1 MENHISEVIDIKKL
15 QNLLEK
21 FTDTTG
27 TTGVS
32 VLDKEG
38 NVLVSSAWQEIC
50 SKFHRVNADSCKNC
64 LTSDTVIASKIK
76 NGAHYSI
83 YKCLNGMTDVAMP
96 IVVKDKTI
104 GTLFIGQFLSEEP
117 NIEFFKQ
124 QAKKFNY
131 NEKEYLEALS
141 KVQIIS
147 NDEVKKK
154 IELLSEFT
162 FFLADLGASNLDL
175 IASKKESL
183 KIMQK
188 AKENEIIFKKLFED
202 SSDAILLLNS
212 SGKFVEFNQ
221 ATLNLLKMTKEEL
234 LLQTPASIS
243 PKYQPN
249 GQTSEK
255 CAEEMIDIAYQNG
268 SHRFDWTCINANSE
282 EFIVEVS
289 LMPIVVKGETML
301 HATWSDITQRI
312 QNEKE
317 LKKAKEQAERNELE
331 LKKAQEIT
339 HIGSWYLDIE
349 TNNVIWTT
357 ELYKMY
363 GFDPTLPVPPYTEH
377 MKLFTPES
385 WETLATALENTKQTG
400 TPYELELKTVRTDG
414 GHGWM
419 WVRGEAVKDTNGKT
433 IALWGAAQDIT
444 DRKNIELELIKAKE
458 KAERNERKFRV
469 LFDTLPIGI
478 TLANENGQIITSNSA
493 AERILGLSKEEQLQ
507 RSIDGVE
514 WSIIRPDG
522 TLMPPE
528 EYASVRAL
536 NEQRPI
542 FNIEMGITKEINK
555 TAWINVNAAPIKD
568 YGVVI
573 SYEDITER
581 KMAENELITA
591 KEKAEASEKQ
601 LKLIADNFVNG
612 MIYQV
617 AMLDENKRQFNYVSE
632 AVNKLYG
639 CTVKEA
645 MENPDLIYSKLH
657 PDDINGLLEKEK
669 EALKNMS
676 IFQTEARVFNPDG
689 TIRWSY
695 YISQPRIINGIVC
708 WDGLEIDLTD
718 RKEIE
723 LELIKAKDDAQKS
736 EAQFR
741 SLFENMDEGFAIHE
755 MIYDIN
761 NKPIDYRFVNLNK
774 GFEKLTGLKKVDL
787 LGKTIKEIMPNIEQV
802 WIDNYGNVA
811 KTGTPFHFENYS
823 QELDKHYN
831 VVAYSPKKDFFA
843 VIFSDVTQV
852 KKFQNELITA
862 KEKAELNEARLID
875 AQSVA
880 KVGNWETNLETME
893 VVWSKETYNIFE
905 LDEED
910 FKNSH
915 PSFLNYVH
923 PDDIE
928 RIEAAFA
935 ESFSSKNY
943 HSVQHRIIT
952 PSKTI
957 KHVQEQWRII
967 HDKNNKPIKAFG
979 TCQDITKI
987 KQFESELIKAKD
999 KAEESDRL
1007 KSAFLANMSHEIRT
1021 PMNGILGFSELLKN
1035 PNLTGEKQQDYI
1047 KIIEKSGNRML
1058 NIINDII
1065 DISKIEAGLMKVHK
1079 TKTCINEKIDFIY
1092 KFFKPQVEEKGMQ
1105 LKLNSPSTTQE
1116 IFIDTDSEKFYSILT
1131 NLVKNALKYSDEGE
1145 IEIGYY
1151 IKDET
1156 LEFYVKDTGIG
1167 IPKNRQSAVFERF
1180 IQADI
1185 LDKLAIQGAG
1195 LGLSISKAYVEML
1208 GGKIWVESE
1217 IGIGSTFY
1225 FKLPYTSKT
1234 KTNLNND
1241 SLLKVE
1247 DYNTDKQK
1255 LKILITEDDE
1265 TSELLISIMVETI
1278 SKEILIAKNG
1288 KEAIEI
1294 CKNNT
1299 DIDLVLMDIQMPEMN
1314 GYETTKQI
1322 REFNKKIVIIAQTAF
1337 GLSGDKEK
1345 ALKAGCNDYI
1355 SKPIKKSELLLLIH
1369 KYLM

>member
-1 MENHISEVIDIKKL
+1 MEKHISEVININKL
-15 QNLLEK
+15 QSLLEK
-21 FTDTTG
+21 FTAATG
-27 TTGVS
+27 TTGAS
-32 VLDKEG
+32 VLDNEG
-38 NVLVSSAWQEIC
+38 KVLATAAWQDIC
-50 SKFHRVNADSCKNC
+50 KKFHRTHASSCENC
-64 LTSDTVIASKIK
+64 LVSDTILASKIK
-76 NGAHYSI
+76 SGEHFSI
-83 YKCLNGMTDVAMP
+83 YKCLNGMTDVGMP
-96 IVVKDKTI
+96 IIVHNKTI

-117 NIEFFKQ
+117 DIDFFKQ

-131 NEKEYLEALS
+131 NEPDYLEALS
-141 KVQIIS
+141 KVQIIRD
-147 NDEVKKK
+147 DEVKKK
-154 IELLSEFT
+154 IELLSELT
-162 FFLADLGASNLDL
+162 FFIADLGASNLEL
-175 IASKKESL
+175 LESQKHTL
-183 KIMQK
+183 KMMQE
-188 AKENEIIFKKLFED
+188 AKENELTFKKLFED
-202 SSDAILLLNS
+202 SSDAILLLHK
-212 SGKFVEFNQ
+212 SGKFVECNQ

-255 CAEEMIDIAYQNG
+255 YAEEMIDIAYQNG
-268 SHRFDWTCINANSE
+268 SHRFDWTHINANRE

-301 HATWSDITQRI
+301 HTTWRDITQRI

-317 LKKAKEQAERNELE
+317 LKKAKEKAERNELE

-419 WVRGEAVKDTNGKT
+419 WVRGEVVKDTNGKT

-444 DRKNIELELIKAKE
+444 DRKNIELELIKAKD
-458 KAERNERKFRV
+458 A
-469 LFDTLPIGI
+469 
-478 TLANENGQIITSNSA
+478 
-493 AERILGLSKEEQLQ
+493 
-507 RSIDGVE
+507 
-514 WSIIRPDG
+514 
-522 TLMPPE
+522 
-528 EYASVRAL
+528 
-536 NEQRPI
+536 
-542 FNIEMGITKEINK
+542 
-555 TAWINVNAAPIKD
+555 
-568 YGVVI
+568 
-573 SYEDITER
+573 
-581 KMAENELITA
+581 
-591 KEKAEASEKQ
+591 
-601 LKLIADNFVNG
+601 
-612 MIYQV
+612 
-617 AMLDENKRQFNYVSE
+617 
-632 AVNKLYG
+632 
-639 CTVKEA
+639 
-645 MENPDLIYSKLH
+645 
-657 PDDINGLLEKEK
+657 
-669 EALKNMS
+669 
-676 IFQTEARVFNPDG
+676 
-689 TIRWSY
+689 
-695 YISQPRIINGIVC
+695 
-708 WDGLEIDLTD
+708 
-718 RKEIE
+718 
-723 LELIKAKDDAQKS
+723 AQKS

-755 MIYDIN
+755 LIYDKN

-787 LGKTIKEIMPNIEQV
+787 IGKTVKEIMPNIEQV

-823 QELDKHYN
+823 QALDKHYN

-843 VIFSDVTQV
+843 VIFSDVTKV
-852 KKFQNELITA
+852 KKYHNELIKA

-893 VVWSKETYNIFE
+893 IVWSNETYNIFE
-905 LDEED
+905 LDKED

-935 ESFSSKNY
+935 ASFSSTNY
-943 HSVQHRIIT
+943 HSVQHRVIT
-952 PSKTI
+952 TSKKI

-1035 PNLTGEKQQDYI
+1035 PNLTGEKQQSYI

-1065 DISKIEAGLMKVHK
+1065 DISKIEAGLMKVDMNE
-1079 TKTCINEKIDFIY
+1079 TCINEKIDFIY
-1092 KFFKPQVEEKGMQ
+1092 NFFKPQAKEKGLQ
-1105 LKLNSPSTTQE
+1105 LIVNNPLSTQE
-1116 IFIDTDSEKFYSILT
+1116 IIINTDTEKFYSVLI
-1131 NLVKNALKYSDEGE
+1131 NLVKNAIKYSDKGS
-1145 IEIGYY
+1145 IEIGYS
-1151 IKDET
+1151 IKNET
-1156 LEFYVKDTGIG
+1156 IEFYVKDTGIG
-1167 IPKNRQSAVFERF
+1167 IPESRQKAVFERF

-1185 LDKLAIQGAG
+1185 LDKEARQGAG
-1195 LGLSISKAYVEML
+1195 LGLSISKAYINML
-1208 GGKIWVESE
+1208 GGKIWVESN
-1217 IGIGSTFY
+1217 IGKGSTFY
-1225 FKLPYTSKT
+1225 FTLPYTT
-1234 KTNLNND
+1234 KNDIINDIHNNFELKNEKLNN
-1241 SLLKVE
+1241 
-1247 DYNTDKQK
+1247 YNKK
-1255 LKILITEDDE
+1255 LKILIAEDDE
-1265 TSELLISIMVETI
+1265 TSEMLISIIIENI
-1278 SKEILIAKNG
+1278 SKEIITAKTGN
-1288 KEAIEI
+1288 EALEI
-1294 CKNNT
+1294 CKKNP
-1299 DIDLVLMDIQMPEMN
+1299 DIDLILMDIQMPEMN
-1314 GYETTKQI
+1314 GYETTKLI
-1322 REFNKKIVIIAQTAF
+1322 RTFNKDVVIIAQTAY
-1337 GLSGDKEK
+1337 GLAGDREK
-1345 ALKAGCNDYI
+1345 ALEIGCNDYI
-1355 SKPIKKSELLLLIH
+1355 SKPIKQSELLSMINKHVLKLN
-1369 KYLM
+1369 KQST